1 MEVIRKA
8 HRGSA
13 PIVAEPRRIG
23 GVKRLHWLLA
33 VGATLTMACGG
44 GSDTPDLSPT
54 TDPATATAAMPDGC
68 TLLSNEDA
76 SAAVGVAGVEGTSPQ
91 PATDVST
98 RCEWQSGQY
107 SVSLLVRQGPTAQ
120 ASFDNT
126 ADGFTAITIPDAEAK
141 TRLGAREPSRNYRL
155 VAISAFDGSSYV
167 YISLQGPDRDDAAS
181 QEVLVSLANSVFAR
195 LE

>member
-1 MEVIRKA
+1 
-8 HRGSA
+8 
-13 PIVAEPRRIG
+13 
-23 GVKRLHWLLA
+23 
-33 VGATLTMACGG
+33 
-44 GSDTPDLSPT
+44 
-54 TDPATATAAMPDGC
+54 MPDGC

-76 SAAVGVAGVEGTSPQ
+76 RTAIGAASVDGTSPQ
-91 PATDVST
+91 PASDMAT

-107 SVSLLVRQGPTAQ
+107 SLSLLVRIGPTART
-120 ASFDNT
+120 SFDNT
-126 ADGFTAITIPDAEAK
+126 ADGFTVITIPDAEAK